1 MQIIDKIKNWMP
13 TESPFT
19 KENAIIFSEIAMEV
33 SLVAYMIL
41 KDTPVAIVSGTLI
54 VINCLKTYAWKR
66 RITYRRDTE
75 FNYYAKIQAMEL
87 VIAGLRKEVDEL
99 KAQRNSPQI

>member
-1 MQIIDKIKNWMP
+1 MP
-13 TESPFT
+13 TESPLN
-19 KENAIIFSEIAMEV
+19 KENAIILTEIALEV

-41 KDTPVAIVSGTLI
+41 QQTPVAIVSGTLI

-75 FNYYAKIQAMEL
+75 FNYFQKIQEMEI
-87 VIAGLRKEVDEL
+87 VIAGLKREVEQL
-99 KAQRNSPQI
+99 KDLRENPNLKR

>member
-1 MQIIDKIKNWMP
+1 MQIIDNIKNLMP

-19 KENAIIFSEIAMEV
+19 KENAIIFSEIVLEV

-41 KDTPVAIVSGTLI
+41 KQTPVGIVSGTLI

-75 FNYYAKIQAMEL
+75 FNYFQKIQSMEAI
-87 VIAGLRKEVDEL
+87 IAKLSAEVEQLKEKKKE
-99 KAQRNSPQI
+99 I